1 MLCKV
6 RANQGY
12 SKVTLGG
19 LKSPE
24 ALSENGSNSASISE
38 PKLSLVESVLDNK
51 VGENQATEERVNPSP
66 LSPDVFEL
74 PARPPSDSFL
84 YNSVTS
90 LNSLD
95 NILVDP
101 PAMFDSG
108 DKGESDDTSSELR
121 RSSEQTNNPNSTADR
136 NSTESNDTGYTS
148 SASPGYHDRHKLSV
162 TDEFDED
169 SELPEIRDTF
179 QQASQTEQSQTS
191 TLSSASTDNIRQY
204 VPLVFFCPR
213 VGKDASL
220 FAVQV
225 CLVENSD
232 ELVKVLNTF
241 CDVSV

>member
-1 MLCKV
+1 M
-6 RANQGY
+6 
-12 SKVTLGG
+12 
-19 LKSPE
+19 
-24 ALSENGSNSASISE
+24 
-38 PKLSLVESVLDNK
+38 
-51 VGENQATEERVNPSP
+51 
-66 LSPDVFEL
+66 FEL

-108 DKGESDDTSSELR
+108 DKGEREDTSSGLR
-121 RSSEQTNNPNSTADR
+121 RNDEQTSNPNSTADR

-169 SELPEIRDTF
+169 CELPEIRDTF

-241 CDVSV
+241 YYE

>member
-1 MLCKV
+1 MSL
-6 RANQGY
+6 
-12 SKVTLGG
+12 L
-19 LKSPE
+19 PF
-24 ALSENGSNSASISE
+24 IDIMD
-38 PKLSLVESVLDNK
+38 KLSHLMVK
-51 VGENQATEERVNPSP
+51 NQAAEGKVIPSP

-90 LNSLD
+90 LNSHD

-101 PAMFDSG
+101 PAMFDSD
-108 DKGESDDTSSELR
+108 DKGERDDTSSELR
-121 RSSEQTNNPNSTADR
+121 RNNEQTNSPNSTADR

-148 SASPGYHDRHKLSV
+148 SASPGYHDQHKLSV

-191 TLSSASTDNIRQY
+191 TLSNANTDNIRQY
-204 VPLVFFCPR
+204 VPLVFYCPR

-225 CLVENSD
+225 CLFENSD

-241 CDVSV
+241 YHEWCY

>member
-1 MLCKV
+1 
-6 RANQGY
+6 
-12 SKVTLGG
+12 
-19 LKSPE
+19 
-24 ALSENGSNSASISE
+24 
-38 PKLSLVESVLDNK
+38 
-51 VGENQATEERVNPSP
+51 
-66 LSPDVFEL
+66 
-74 PARPPSDSFL
+74 
-84 YNSVTS
+84 
-90 LNSLD
+90 
-95 NILVDP
+95 
-101 PAMFDSG
+101 MFDSG
-108 DKGESDDTSSELR
+108 DKGKGEDTSSGLR
-121 RSSEQTNNPNSTADR
+121 RNDEQTSNPNSTADR

-148 SASPGYHDRHKLSV
+148 SASPSYHDQHKLSV

-241 CDVSV
+241 YHE